1 MSGMSSKGS
10 VVWVLVILDELENVI
25 RDRRDASQA
34 DSYTAKLLANPV
46 LNQRK
51 IMEEAFEVCLELQR
65 DETDAANTA
74 NEAADLIY
82 HLMVGLAA
90 VDVSM
95 SDVYAVL
102 EGRRS

>member
-1 MSGMSSKGS
+1 MSSKGS
-10 VVWVLVILDELENVI
+10 VVWAPVILDELEDLI
-25 RDRRDASQA
+25 RGRRDADPA
-34 DSYTAKLLANPV
+34 DSYTAKLLTDPV

>member
-1 MSGMSSKGS
+1 M
-10 VVWVLVILDELENVI
+10 ILDELEAVI
-25 RDRRDASQA
+25 SARRDADPT
-34 DSYTAKLLANPV
+34 DSYTAKLLHDGE

-65 DETDAANTA
+65 ADTHREHTA

-90 VDVSM
+90 VDVPLA
-95 SDVYAVL
+95 DVWAVL
-102 EGRRS
+102 EERRK